1 MSGRVARP
9 VMAALALAGLGIASY
24 LVYVHYSGS
33 QIACSTGGCE
43 AVQKSRYADI
53 FGLPIAVLGVS
64 AYAVLLL
71 TLARD
76 DLPARVATAAV
87 AVAGAIFAVYLVIVQ
102 VAVVDAICQWCVA
115 SDALTVL
122 LAVLALDRVRP
133 QLTAAGGT

>member
-76 DLPARVATAAV
+76 DLPARVASAAV

-102 VAVVDAICQWCVA
+102 LAVVDAICQWCVA

>member
-43 AVQKSRYADI
+43 AVQESRYADI

-64 AYAVLLL
+64 SYAVLLL

-102 VAVVDAICQWCVA
+102 LAVVDAICQWCVA

>member
-1 MSGRVARP
+1 
-9 VMAALALAGLGIASY
+9 MAALALAGLGIASY
-24 LVYVHYSGS
+24 LVYTHFSGS

-53 FGLPIAVLGVS
+53 FGLPVAVLGVA
-64 AYAVLLL
+64 AYAALLL

-76 DLPARVATAAV
+76 DLIARAATVAI

-102 VAVVDAICQWCVA
+102 LAVVDAICQWCVA

-122 LAVLALDRVRP
+122 LAGLALRRVRP
-133 QLTAAGGT
+133 QLTAAGAA